1 MPIIDFIVSHY
12 VLMILLAVAT
22 VINFV
27 WLFFNRKDLKMNIP
41 ILIVFSLLHSI
52 IGVLFVV
59 IFAYIEAGFDF
70 EAIGNMS
77 LYGGVFFMPIVY
89 LLYALIRKV
98 SIGRA
103 FDIFTISIVS
113 TLFFARI
120 NCIISGC
127 CRGILIGDTGI
138 RVPTRELELLFYAL
152 FVIFTIT
159 KIYKKESNGYMYPI
173 YMLSYGVFR
182 FIVEFLREADGESIF
197 HIGHIWSIISIV
209 IGLGFILG
217 MKYLRGKKNEK
228 ENIYQ

>member
-12 VLMILLAVAT
+12 VLMILLVVAT
-22 VINFV
+22 VIDFV

-152 FVIFTIT
+152 FVIFTLT
-159 KIYKKESNGYMYPI
+159 KIYKNESNGYMYPI
-173 YMLSYGVFR
+173 YMFSYGVFR
-182 FIVEFLREADGESIF
+182 FIVEFLREADEESIF
-197 HIGHIWSIISIV
+197 HMGHIWSIISIV

-228 ENIYQ
+228 ENIHQ

>member
-173 YMLSYGVFR
+173 YMFSYGAFR

-197 HIGHIWSIISIV
+197 HMGHIWSIISIV

>member
-152 FVIFTIT
+152 FVIFTLT
-159 KIYKKESNGYMYPI
+159 KIYKNESNCYMYPI
-173 YMLSYGVFR
+173 YMFSYGVFR
-182 FIVEFLREADGESIF
+182 FIIEFLREADGESIF
-197 HIGHIWSIISIV
+197 HMGHIWSIISIV